1 MMSKQSSKLVDEI
14 GQFAAIPNEF
24 IESAR
29 TMSDPARW
37 LFVLLRYYTN
47 GKTGDAFPSYDELQ
61 EMTGWRRTKVSAAI
75 KELVESGWITR
86 QKRFGASTIYRLTR
100 PSEVAQTQ
108 TEEAASSSPARTTD
122 EIQKSTRPN
131 YSSSPV
137 RTALVRTGD
146 TLTRL
151 NELDRNNQMESASD
165 ATAPTPPASKPSR
178 KKLTHKPTVVQTEPE
193 SPRAPSPPVTPEQ
206 AAANDAAFAA
216 LEAAPPEARQPMRAS
231 GTSKDAIERAIGDV
245 CFRADRDLRRA
256 NMGDIRAWGKRIR
269 ETNADLE
276 TPITAELIY
285 HVFEDSG
292 YWQRHYMSL
301 DETTNTRRLP
311 TPGIVGKHTLNILA
325 WGKGQTQAPPPPL
338 VRYTAPPSPE
348 PIFRRRTPAELEALR
363 RQALEGLPEAN
374 YARTA

>member
-1 MMSKQSSKLVDEI
+1 MSKQSSKLVDEI

-100 PSEVAQTQ
+100 PSEVTQTQ

-216 LEAAPPEARQPMRAS
+216 LEAAPPEARGRVS
-231 GTSKDAIERAIGDV
+231 
-245 CFRADRDLRRA
+245 
-256 NMGDIRAWGKRIR
+256 
-269 ETNADLE
+269 
-276 TPITAELIY
+276 
-285 HVFEDSG
+285 EDSTDPEALAAEIAHECG
-292 YWQRHYMSL
+292 LDMRVTRQKKAALSAAQEISKAGATVGQVRHEFHHHWRTNVYRGMCGELARPIDLVNEWGRWQHI
-301 DETTNTRRLP
+301 TTPPARPN
-311 TPGIVGKHTLNILA
+311 GA
-325 WGKGQTQAPPPPL
+325 APRPPL
-338 VRYTAPPSPE
+338 DYDQMLR
-348 PIFRRRTPAELEALR
+348 EA
-363 RQALEGLPEAN
+363 QE
-374 YARTA
+374 RTANTPPLDPTVFPPIIPAWKILSQSA